1 MLSRRALPSGRRA
14 PEYLSANSQSGTL
27 DFASEDAI
35 PKTLIAIALASLLVL
50 GSWLLVSRSR
60 WTGETLAQT
69 SSTPRP
75 SPDAAATTPQ
85 PPRPDPLIQT
95 LVSRLDLQRY
105 KATIKGL
112 TQFGDRRQGTARNR
126 KAVDWIEAQL
136 ASYGCPTGR
145 IAR

>member
-1 MLSRRALPSGRRA
+1 MQAVGAERALPPARLGA
-14 PEYLSANSQSGTL
+14 
-27 DFASEDAI
+27 EDAI
-35 PKTLIAIALASLLVL
+35 PKTLTFVALVSLLAV
-50 GSWLLVSRSR
+50 GAWLLMARTKP
-60 WTGETLAQT
+60 TGETQAQGASPADT
-69 SSTPRP
+69 PSSARSSSAAT
-75 SPDAAATTPQ
+75 AAAATPQ

-112 TQFGDRRQGTARNR
+112 TQYGDRRQGTVRNR